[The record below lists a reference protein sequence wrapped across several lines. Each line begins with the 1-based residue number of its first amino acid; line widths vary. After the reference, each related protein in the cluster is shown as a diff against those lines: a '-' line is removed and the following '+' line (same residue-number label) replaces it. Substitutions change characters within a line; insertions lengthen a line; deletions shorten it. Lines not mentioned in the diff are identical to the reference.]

1 MADNLQSGHVDSRA
15 RGGYGTGNLAQD
27 VTVAMSKQRRD
38 LRFGA
43 PRIAPFKRKLR
54 ALVYSLPLGAALL
67 AGGGYLASAN
77 HGPDDGPRLA
87 TLELPT
93 QPPDDG
99 QPYIAPPVG
108 ASLAPLGASPADA
121 WSAVVVEPGETLS
134 RLFSRLGLPREDWL
148 ALSNLPKYGKT
159 ISSLR
164 AGEHLELLLDEAGR
178 FIGLRRELDPI
189 HTLQVSKTAT
199 GFAAQVDAAQV
210 RREQRI
216 ARGTIDSSL
225 YAAGSRAGLPD
236 QTTMKIAN
244 IFKWDI
250 DFALDLRSGDH
261 FSVVYE
267 QMLAEDRQVGTGDV
281 LAASFTTRGHTHQAI
296 RFTHDDGSVA
306 YYTPDGK
313 ALRKAFL
320 RTPVEFARI
329 SSPFNLRRRH
339 PVLNKIRAHKG
350 VDYAAP
356 HGTPVTAAGDG
367 KVVFRGRKGGYG
379 NVVIIDH
386 GRQYSTLYAHL
397 SRFAPGLKLG
407 ERVKQGE
414 LIGAVGSTGL
424 ATGPHLHYEFRV
436 NGEHRDPLKITFS
449 IAERLRG
456 KEKSRFDRQAAP
468 LIAQLDVPGSVQV
481 AARQP

>member
-1 MADNLQSGHVDSRA
+1 
-15 RGGYGTGNLAQD
+15 
-27 VTVAMSKQRRD
+27 MSKQRRD
-38 LRFGA
+38 L
-43 PRIAPFKRKLR
+43 PFDARRTALPKRRLS
-54 ALVYSLPLGAALL
+54 ALLYSLPLGAALL
-67 AGGGYLASAN
+67 VSGGYLASTN
-77 HGPDDGPRLA
+77 HGPDDGPQLA

-93 QPPDDG
+93 QPPEDG
-99 QPYIAPPVG
+99 QPYIASPVG

-159 ISSLR
+159 ISALR

-178 FIGLRRELDPI
+178 LISLRRELDPI

-199 GFAAQVDAAQV
+199 GFAAQVDAAEV
-210 RREQRI
+210 RREQRV

-225 YAAGSRAGLPD
+225 YAAANQAGLPD
-236 QTTMKIAN
+236 QTTMEIAK

-267 QMLAEDRQVGTGDV
+267 QMLAEDRKVGTGDV
-281 LAASFTTRGHTHQAI
+281 LAASFTTGGRTYQAI

-320 RTPVEFARI
+320 RTPVEFTRI

-339 PVLNKIRAHKG
+339 PVLNTIRAHKG

-379 NVVIIDH
+379 NVVIVDH
-386 GRQYSTLYAHL
+386 GSQYSTLYAHL
-397 SRFAPGLKLG
+397 SRFAPGLQIG

-436 NGEHRDPLKITFS
+436 NGQHRDPLKITFS
-449 IAERLRG
+449 LAERLRG
-456 KEKSRFDRQAAP
+456 KDKSRFDRQAAS
-468 LIAQLDVPGSVQV
+468 LIAQLDVPDGVQV
-481 AARQP
+481 AAHQP